1 MVVKINKYKRELF
14 SCFITD
20 IEALYHKQFF
30 CYTNK
35 AMENFKFILISIII
49 IAGMSLLGYWA
60 VRTLEPGDVYVS
72 KQKQIALEEKNQ
84 ELEKEVRTLKNQLA
98 ALQPKEEEKPVVTPT
113 TPSTPTKP
121 TTVTYKHQSLISDL
135 QKIVTDKVFMKEG
148 SQGTRVGTVQTF
160 LNIYNKTSKK
170 VDNDFGAGTK
180 TDLIIFQK
188 AEKITADGEAGPT
201 TFQKMIDWLKKQ

>member
-60 VRTLEPGDVYVS
+60 VRTLEPGDAFVS
-72 KQKQIALEEKNQ
+72 KQKQIALEEKNK

-113 TPSTPTKP
+113 DEA
-121 TTVTYKHQSLISDL
+121 HNRDL
-135 QKIVTDKVFMKEG
+135 
-148 SQGTRVGTVQTF
+148 
-160 LNIYNKTSKK
+160 
-170 VDNDFGAGTK
+170 
-180 TDLIIFQK
+180 
-188 AEKITADGEAGPT
+188 
-201 TFQKMIDWLKKQ
+201 

>member
-1 MVVKINKYKRELF
+1 MF

-20 IEALYHKQFF
+20 IGTLYHKQFF

-49 IAGMSLLGYWA
+49 IAGMGLLGYWA

-84 ELEKEVRTLKNQLA
+84 ELEKEIRELKNQLA
-98 ALQPKEEEKPVVTPT
+98 ALEPKETEKPTVTPT
-113 TPSTPTKP
+113 TTTTPTKP
-121 TTVTYKHQSLISDL
+121 ATVTYKYQSLINDL

-188 AEKITADGEAGPT
+188 AEKITADGEAGPG

>member
-1 MVVKINKYKRELF
+1 MIVKINKYKRELF

-30 CYTNK
+30 CYTK
-35 AMENFKFILISIII
+35 EAMENFKFILISIII

-60 VRTLEPGDVYVS
+60 VRTLEPGDAFVS

-84 ELEKEVRTLKNQLA
+84 ELEKEIRTLKNQLA
-98 ALQPKEEEKPVVTPT
+98 ALQPKEEEKPTVTPPT
-113 TPSTPTKP
+113 TTTPTKP
-121 TTVTYKHQSLISDL
+121 ATVTYKHQSLINDL
-135 QKIVTDKVFMKEG
+135 QKLITDKVFMKVG

-180 TDLIIFQK
+180 ADLIIFQK
-188 AEKITADGEAGPT
+188 AEKITADGEAGPA

>member
-1 MVVKINKYKRELF
+1 
-14 SCFITD
+14 
-20 IEALYHKQFF
+20 
-30 CYTNK
+30 
-35 AMENFKFILISIII
+35 MENFKFILISIII

-60 VRTLEPGDVYVS
+60 VRTIEPGDAFVS

-84 ELEKEVRTLKNQLA
+84 ELEKEVRILKNQLA
-98 ALQPKEEEKPVVTPT
+98 ALEPKEAEKPVVTPT
-113 TPSTPTKP
+113 TPTKP
-121 TTVTYKHQSLISDL
+121 TTVTYKHQSLINDL
-135 QKIVTDKVFMKEG
+135 QKLVTDKVFMKEG